1 MTGDIVIKRV
11 KRVEECVLCN
21 KMLEE
26 LIKFESKFDNQINPN
41 NMIEDHYERTLN
53 KNDVVIFLAYNGDEA
68 VGYIAAYKEKTNPAL
83 NNDVIKIMN
92 LFVKDKHR
100 KQNIGKILMNEVENW
115 AKEKC
120 DNFDIELDCIS
131 NNIEAIGFYKHLGY
145 NPVKIKMRKSSN

>member
-1 MTGDIVIKRV
+1 MEKLKIK
-11 KRVEECVLCN
+11 KVETIEDCLKCN

-41 NMIEDHYERTLN
+41 YRIEDHYERTLN
-53 KNDVVIFLAYNGDEA
+53 KNDVVLFFAKSGDDI

-92 LFVKDKHR
+92 LFVKDNYR
-100 KQNIGKILMNEVENW
+100 KQNIGKKLMNEVENW

-131 NNIEAIGFYKHLGY
+131 SNQHAIAFYQHLGY
-145 NPVKIKMRKSSN
+145 NPVRIKMRKSSD